1 MKHKFQ
7 VGDRVVVVN
16 DQNSTCLNIG
26 DVGTIC
32 YVPDDFFMS
41 LGVESDRPSQGHSCD
56 GRCREGHGW
65 WIPSSHIELIEE
77 ESVED
82 ELVDLDGLL

>member
-16 DQNSTCLNIG
+16 DQNSTRLNIG

-32 YVPDDFFMS
+32 YVHDESFMS
-41 LGVESDRPSQGHSCD
+41 IGVESD
-56 GRCREGHGW
+56 
-65 WIPSSHIELIEE
+65 
-77 ESVED
+77 
-82 ELVDLDGLL
+82 

>member
-16 DQNSTCLNIG
+16 DQNSALLNIG

-32 YVPDDFFMS
+32 YVRDEYP
-41 LGVESDRPSQGHSCD
+41 LIGVESDRPSKGHSCN
-56 GRCREGHGW
+56 GCCRKGHGW
-65 WIPSSHIELIEE
+65 WIPPSHLELIEE
-77 ESVED
+77 ETIED
-82 ELVDLDGLL
+82 ELVDLDSLL